1 MAPRSPSTILD
12 LSRGQ
17 GRWAAQAARAGHRVV
32 EVIDFRKAVDGQP
45 ALRDAG
51 KIGQVRADD
60 LRFLP
65 DGSVDAVLAE
75 DRAMSLELMAE
86 SAVADIARVL
96 RPGGRALICVDS
108 LVLGMAILA
117 EQNYWAHLRQ
127 TGEVM
132 LVPWPD
138 GSITRCFSSG
148 QLRELLTEA
157 GLEVEWIRPRTV
169 LSPPRSTTCSRPT
182 PARSRGWSAPSSRP
196 TRTTTTPWGSIWWP
210 APAGSESPPGAAGAP
225 GPGPRPERP
234 VPPGPGPA
242 GAVLRAAPPVRRAR
256 PAISACAPSWT
267 GTPHTGRPRDAPPA
281 CLPARAC
288 RSPRRDR
295 KALRRAF

>member
-1 MAPRSPSTILD
+1 MLPIPAEELNGSGTLGPYWTFYRAVAAEQLSRWLPQSPSTILD

-17 GRWAAQAARAGHRVV
+17 GHWATQVARAGHRVV
-32 EVIDFRKAVDGQP
+32 EMIDFRKAVDGQP
-45 ALRDAG
+45 VLRDADR
-51 KIGQVRADD
+51 IRQVRADD

-65 DGSVDAVLAE
+65 DGSMDAVLAE

-96 RPGGRALICVDS
+96 RPGGRALLCVDS

-138 GSITRCFSSG
+138 GSITRCFSSS
-148 QLRELLTEA
+148 QLRDLLTEA

-169 LSPPRSTTCSRPT
+169 LSPSTVDHVLATDSRALAWLVSTELEAHPDDNDT
-182 PARSRGWSAPSSRP
+182 VGIHLVASARR
-196 TRTTTTPWGSIWWP
+196 
-210 APAGSESPPGAAGAP
+210 
-225 GPGPRPERP
+225 
-234 VPPGPGPA
+234 V
-242 GAVLRAAPPVRRAR
+242 
-256 PAISACAPSWT
+256 
-267 GTPHTGRPRDAPPA
+267 
-281 CLPARAC
+281 
-288 RSPRRDR
+288 
-295 KALRRAF
+295 

>member
-1 MAPRSPSTILD
+1 MLPIPAEELNGSGTLGPYWTFYRAVVAEQLSRWLPRTPSTVLD

-17 GRWAAQAARAGHRVV
+17 GRWSAQAARAGHRVI
-32 EVIDFRKAVDGQP
+32 EVIDFRRALAAEAGPV
-45 ALRDAG
+45 LRDAG
-51 KIGQVRADD
+51 RVRQVRADD

-75 DRAMSLELMAE
+75 ERAMSLELMAE
-86 SAVADIARVL
+86 SSVADIARVL
-96 RPGGRALICVDS
+96 RPGGRALVCVDS

-138 GSITRCFSSG
+138 GSITRCFSST

-169 LSPPRSTTCSRPT
+169 LSPSAVDHVLASDSRALNWLVRTELEAHPDDDDT
-182 PARSRGWSAPSSRP
+182 VGIHLVASARRP
-196 TRTTTTPWGSIWWP
+196 
-210 APAGSESPPGAAGAP
+210 
-225 GPGPRPERP
+225 
-234 VPPGPGPA
+234 
-242 GAVLRAAPPVRRAR
+242 
-256 PAISACAPSWT
+256 
-267 GTPHTGRPRDAPPA
+267 
-281 CLPARAC
+281 
-288 RSPRRDR
+288 
-295 KALRRAF
+295 